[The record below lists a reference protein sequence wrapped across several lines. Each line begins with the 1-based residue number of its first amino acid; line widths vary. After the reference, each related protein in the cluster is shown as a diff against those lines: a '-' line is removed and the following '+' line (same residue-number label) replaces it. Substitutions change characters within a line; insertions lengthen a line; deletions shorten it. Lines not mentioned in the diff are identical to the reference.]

1 MIRVLCLALTAFI
14 MLAPGLQ
21 ADEDVQEPID
31 FTLQELHGEAV
42 SLSTFR
48 QKWVVINYWATWC
61 APCRKE
67 IPELSSLNEARDDIV
82 VLGLAYE
89 DTDIDSFDEFL
100 EEYHPSY
107 QILLVDVS
115 VPPAPFGAPKV
126 LPTTI
131 VLNPEGYAVKTY
143 LGPVT
148 REDLES
154 FIDSE

>member
-1 MIRVLCLALTAFI
+1 MAGPSV
-14 MLAPGLQ
+14 
-21 ADEDVQEPID
+21 
-31 FTLQELHGEAV
+31 
-42 SLSTFR
+42 LSTFR

-89 DTDIDSFDEFL
+89 DTDIESFDEFL